1 MVLRGTKQGLFLLGV
16 SLLKSDTWSYMGLSK
31 VCSFWGVLA
40 QGGYV
45 RTWSYME
52 LSKVFSHLGFLAK
65 EGYMV
70 LHGTKQGLFL
80 LGCPCSRG
88 IHGLTWD

>member
-1 MVLRGTKQGLFLLGV
+1 MIYVGLSRVCSYWGFLAHEGYMVLRGTKQGLFLLGV

-45 RTWSYME
+45 Q
-52 LSKVFSHLGFLAK
+52 L
-65 EGYMV
+65 YMV
-70 LHGTKQGLFL
+70 LHGAKQGVFP
-80 LGCPCSRG
+80 LGFPC
-88 IHGLTWD
+88 